1 TRRLRRQV
9 SSSLAER
16 ADAVSLLRIAKSE
29 SEDTVRDYAIITLG
43 RTGAREQLHTL
54 YDHAPSASR
63 LAVLTALFSAKDED
77 ELIRIARVERDPV
90 LRLRVRQ
97 QLRPLAPPKAIKFLE
112 DNP

>member
-1 TRRLRRQV
+1 RIAAVRELGRIDMPNISSELMRVYAMSATPRLKRQV
-9 SSSLAER
+9 VSSLGER

-29 SEDTVRDYAIITLG
+29 PEDTVRDYAIITLG

-77 ELIRIARVERDPV
+77 ELIRIARVG
-90 LRLRVRQ
+90 
-97 QLRPLAPPKAIKFLE
+97 
-112 DNP
+112 